1 MCITLRPTQLATR
14 TFHHGSKL
22 GMSGYRK
29 RSKSKLRYEG
39 DTMRPM
45 RRRKGWN
52 DDVFAEPQVDQLY
65 RVLRTTN
72 DFASAV
78 AILLLAT
85 KE

>member
-1 MCITLRPTQLATR
+1 
-14 TFHHGSKL
+14 
-22 GMSGYRK
+22 
-29 RSKSKLRYEG
+29 
-39 DTMRPM
+39 MRPM